1 MPDRL
6 PALRPDEVIRA
17 LERAGFVRKRQRAHV
32 IMHNAATRRS
42 VPIPVHARDL
52 KRNLLLQIIKQAVLT
67 RQEFMR
73 LLRS

>member
-6 PALRPDEVIRA
+6 PALRPDEVIQA

-32 IMHNAATRRS
+32 IRHHAATRRS

-52 KRNLLLQIIKQAVLT
+52 KRNLLLQIIKQAGLT
-67 RQEFMR
+67 REEFMG

>member
-1 MPDRL
+1 MPDKL

>member
-1 MPDRL
+1 MPDKL
-6 PALRPDEVIRA
+6 PALRPDEVIQA